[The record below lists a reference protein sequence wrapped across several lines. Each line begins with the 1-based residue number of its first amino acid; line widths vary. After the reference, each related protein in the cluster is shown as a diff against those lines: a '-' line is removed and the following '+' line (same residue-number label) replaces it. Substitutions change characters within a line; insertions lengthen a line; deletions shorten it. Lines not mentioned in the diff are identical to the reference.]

1 MTHRFETIQSLIS
14 AIRFESYEYIVPL
27 CNSFH
32 IDFEDPPTLNVCPFK
47 KMECLC
53 HYSPRI
59 RVHRFLYNYPMRFLA
74 WPDNI
79 RLPRLL
85 VISLLKI
92 AVPHK

>member
-47 KMECLC
+47 KNGMPL
-53 HYSPRI
+53 
-59 RVHRFLYNYPMRFLA
+59 
-74 WPDNI
+74 
-79 RLPRLL
+79 
-85 VISLLKI
+85 SLL
-92 AVPHK
+92 APNTSASFLVQLSHEVSSLAR